1 MRCVHYRA
9 DQQMFLLFIERSQF
23 RSLASAMPLPR
34 SKSHKALQ
42 DRITTYADSKFRIGQ
57 RIKMSPLG
65 AARCPRL
72 RHKTGNVIGF
82 TKYKSRVAIIFDGNK
97 APIAI
102 HINYIEAIKR
112 SRRLVELGL
121 KVKNEY
127 G

>member
-1 MRCVHYRA
+1 M
-9 DQQMFLLFIERSQF
+9 
-23 RSLASAMPLPR
+23 SAMQRQRTRR
-34 SKSHKALQ
+34 SKTGLQ
-42 DRITTYADSKFRIGQ
+42 LMPDSKFRIGQ